1 MMLFPPREAMTTAE
15 QPEPLHFSAYGIHYM
30 QTNSSEDG
38 RPGGEA
44 IRVQSCSFVVHI
56 QLLVT

>member
-30 QTNSSEDG
+30 QTNSSEDW

-44 IRVQSCSFVVHI
+44 FLFI
-56 QLLVT
+56 QCILWTLY